1 MPAASLV
8 KAAYLSWFCHPQ
20 SDRRLFRAVRRIRPS
35 RIVELGF
42 GDGLRAKRLISL
54 AKRYRPD
61 EVIHYA
67 AVDLFEAAVRSH
79 GSGSPERSASAVV
92 RSGAKVRLIPGEP
105 TMALARCANALK
117 DTDLLVIDAIWNPH
131 DFAGAWFYVP
141 RMLHDRSTVA
151 QYLREQDR
159 STPKLTFLSCG
170 DVNLHAQAA
179 DKGRRAA

>member
-1 MPAASLV
+1 
-8 KAAYLSWFCHPQ
+8 
-20 SDRRLFRAVRRIRPS
+20 
-35 RIVELGF
+35 
-42 GDGLRAKRLISL
+42 
-54 AKRYRPD
+54 
-61 EVIHYA
+61 
-67 AVDLFEAAVRSH
+67 
-79 GSGSPERSASAVV
+79 
-92 RSGAKVRLIPGEP
+92 
-105 TMALARCANALK
+105 MALARCANALK

-159 STPKLTFLSCG
+159 STPKLTFMSCG